1 MRTPSEDEV
10 VGIYRERFGLADTA
24 RNDVEVIGSGHGA
37 MAVKADTLEYG
48 TDVPPGMTMRQA
60 ARKAAVACVSD
71 FAAKG
76 VRPRWAVVS
85 VTAPPSYGVRTHR
98 SMAGGLADAAGEFG
112 FSIMGG
118 DTNRG
123 DRMSLTVC
131 MMGTVDGPIPPR
143 AAAPGDVV
151 YASGPFGLSAAG
163 LHAALHGLRGPR
175 GSRGAVMNPRV
186 RLEFGIRAARRCTA
200 SMDSSDGLSTTL
212 NEMAV
217 QSGAAFVVDGNPAA
231 SGVRE
236 FAARHGLESDDL
248 VYNGGEEYEIV
259 LALHPAAVP
268 ELLRTARETR
278 TPLTYVGYVEE
289 GDGAYLERDGR
300 VRLPDGGWKAF

>member
-10 VGIYRERFGLADTA
+10 IGIYRERFGLADAA
-24 RNDVEVIGSGHGA
+24 RNDVEVIGSGYGA
-37 MAVKADTLEYG
+37 MVVKADTLEYE

-85 VTAPPSYGVRTHR
+85 VTAPPSYGAQTHR
-98 SMAGGLADAAGEFG
+98 SMADGLAHAADEFG
-112 FSIMGG
+112 FSIIGG

-123 DRMSLTVC
+123 GQMSLTVC
-131 MMGTVDGPIPPR
+131 MMGTANGPVPPR
-143 AAAPGDVV
+143 AAAPGDVL
-151 YASGPFGLSAAG
+151 YASGPFGLPAAG

-175 GSRGAVMNPRV
+175 GSRRAVMSPRV
-186 RLEFGIRAARRCTA
+186 RLEFGVLAARLCTA

-217 QSGAAFVVDGNPAA
+217 RSGAAFVADGDPVA

-259 LALHPAAVP
+259 LALRPADVP
-268 ELLRTARETR
+268 ELRRMAREIR
-278 TPLTYVGYVEE
+278 APLTYVGYVEE